1 VTIDD
6 DVLSELRRGYDQLT
20 NSQKR
25 IAEAIV
31 ADPEFVA
38 FATVD
43 KLATRLGV
51 SPSTIVRFAYRLGLE
66 GYQDLQERI
75 RQRVRS
81 QMRSNVAA
89 EDPSSIIEHLGDSTY
104 AESVRRDIDNVSRT
118 VLDLTADTLDSVV
131 QLLTQ
136 ARRIHVVGYLA
147 SDGLATFTALVL
159 SRLHS
164 DTVLLRN
171 DGMLAP
177 TLFELSA
184 DDVLLVLSFPPYA
197 SHTLKVVQAA
207 AARGARIIAITDS
220 VISPVAQQ
228 ADVVLPAHVSG
239 VTTQNS
245 LVAPLVV
252 VNAIVNAFAATSP
265 AVANRYREVM
275 RSMGDWESFVLRDEQ
290 DG

>member
-1 VTIDD
+1 VSIDN

-43 KLATRLGV
+43 KLASRLEV
-51 SPSTIVRFAYRLGLE
+51 SPSTIVRFAYRVGLE

-81 QMRSNVAA
+81 QMRHNASA
-89 EDPSSIIEHLGDSTY
+89 EDPSAIIEHLGESTY
-104 AESVRRDIDNVSRT
+104 ANSIRRDIENVNRT
-118 VLDLTADTLDSVV
+118 VLDLSTETLDLTVR
-131 QLLTQ
+131 LLSQ

-177 TLFELSA
+177 TLFELSG
-184 DDVLLVLSFPPYA
+184 DDVLLVFSFPPYA
-197 SHTLKVVQAA
+197 LHTLKVVEAVRE
-207 AARGARIIAITDS
+207 RGAKIIAITDS
-220 VISPVAQQ
+220 VISPVAQH
-228 ADVVLPAHVSG
+228 ADIVLPSHVSG
-239 VTTQNS
+239 MTTQNS

-252 VNAIVNAFAATSP
+252 VNAIVNAFAASTP
-265 AVANRYREVM
+265 EVANRYREVM
-275 RSMGDWESFVLRDEQ
+275 QSMSAWEAFVLRDEQ
-290 DG
+290 ES

>member
-1 VTIDD
+1 MTIDD

-43 KLATRLGV
+43 KLAARLEV

-89 EDPSSIIEHLGDSTY
+89 KDPSSIIEHLGQSTY
-104 AESVRRDIDNVSRT
+104 ADSVRRDIENVNST
-118 VLDLTADTLDSVV
+118 VLELTAETLDSVV
-131 QLLTQ
+131 ELLSK
-136 ARRIHVVGYLA
+136 ARRIHVVGALA
-147 SDGLATFTALVL
+147 SDGLANFTALVL

-177 TLFELSA
+177 TLFELSR
-184 DDVLLVLSFPPYA
+184 DDVLLALSFPPYA
-197 SHTLKVVQAA
+197 LHTLKVVQRAGA
-207 AARGARIIAITDS
+207 HGARIIAITDS

-228 ADVVLPAHVSG
+228 ADIVLPTHVAG

-252 VNAIVNAFAATSP
+252 VNAIVNAFAASSP
-265 AVANRYREVM
+265 DASSRYRDVM
-275 RSMGDWESFVLRDEQ
+275 RSMTDWESFVLRDEQ
-290 DG
+290 ES